1 MLAAALLIVTC
12 LGFAFPALILREG
25 AATRDARIFAVIGV
39 VDATTSAMRAEVSWL
54 GGRFLKLRT
63 RNTMMRMPMGVKYS
77 ELHIT
82 PTTL

>member
-39 VDATTSAMRAEVSWL
+39 VDATTSAMRADRKSV
-54 GGRFLKLRT
+54 
-63 RNTMMRMPMGVKYS
+63 V
-77 ELHIT
+77 
-82 PTTL
+82 